1 MFHPFFNY
9 LFFILLKCFQ
19 KNTIIPIILIGKGKR
34 EFYMKDKEKSFV
46 EIKCPKCNAILKFA
60 KEPKNRRVHACCKNC
75 LKEIEVVI
83 K

>member
-1 MFHPFFNY
+1 
-9 LFFILLKCFQ
+9 
-19 KNTIIPIILIGKGKR
+19 
-34 EFYMKDKEKSFV
+34 MKDKEKSFF

-60 KEPKNRRVHACCKNC
+60 REPKNRRVHACCKNC